1 MESLGSQMSNKTQ
14 LIILASHSKYRATL
28 LKNAGIQFEQQ
39 SANIDERLIEEPLL
53 KAKMNAADIAEILAI
68 SKATEI
74 SKQNYDAWVIGC
86 DQTLSLDDDLLHK
99 PENMEEARKRL
110 LVLSGRPHELNS
122 AVTIVKNGEVLWSFV
137 DKAVITFRKLT
148 PKFIGQHLA
157 NVGDEVLESV
167 GAYQI
172 EGKGVQL
179 FEKIEGDFFSIMG
192 LPLLPLLSQL
202 RTLSGKNAEGEK

>member
-1 MESLGSQMSNKTQ
+1 MFNKEQ
-14 LIILASHSKYRATL
+14 LLILASQSKFRAVL
-28 LKNAGIQFEQQ
+28 LKNAGINFKQQ
-39 SANIDERLIEEPLL
+39 SADIDERLIEEPLL
-53 KAKMNAADIAEILAI
+53 KAQMNAADIAEILAI
-68 SKATEI
+68 AKATQV
-74 SKQNYDAWVIGC
+74 SNQNIDALVIGS
-86 DQTLSLDDDLLHK
+86 DQTLSLDDELLHK

-110 LVLSGRPHELNS
+110 LLLSGQAHELNS

-137 DKAVITFRKLT
+137 DKAVITFRELT
-148 PKFIGQHLA
+148 PKYIGQHLA
-157 NVGDEVLESV
+157 SVGDEVLSSV

-202 RTLSGKNAEGEK
+202 RILGGENYKGGTK